1 MEKFFYYYLI
11 LLFSKIIFINSN
23 SIFDYS
29 HKKGDSIEILAG
41 SLSSKINIIPYSYTK
56 LSICQSER
64 YSKAEDTLGEILTG
78 EILYTTE
85 YKVNINE
92 EKFCQILCNNI
103 FSDQQVDLMRR
114 LIKRRYFT
122 NWIVDKLPAGLIKY
136 NAINKEFSIEYS
148 NGIPLG
154 FIKEDTIY
162 IYNHF
167 QLHILLNKLEDDS
180 YNVVGFNILPLSIK
194 HDGNMPKCP
203 KNTSE
208 LVQNFDKN
216 NQPLVSGDILFTYDV
231 FFEYSDITLASRWD
245 HYGTSKASIHWTGII
260 ISEII
265 FFCISIILIII
276 LCKILNK
283 DISTYNYRISQ
294 FEDINEYDWKQVSGD
309 VFRPPA
315 VKPELLASMLGT
327 GVQLYLMAAAS
338 LFFGFFVYLN
348 PEKRQNVLNI
358 GILFYCLMGFP
369 GGYYAAIFYK
379 LWGGKKWIKVS
390 LLTSLLFPGQLAYG
404 YTIIN
409 IVLTYE
415 KSNAAVHF
423 SDILSLF
430 VLWIFCTLPLILI
443 GIFFGVKSRK
453 IYIPCEVNRIP
464 SVIPEKPWYLHYK
477 YITFIVGLVGFA
489 TIFIELRYVM
499 NALWNHEIIILAAY
513 YWVSF
518 LLFIIIIGTLSML
531 FVFFNLCRGDYN
543 WWWKS
548 FIIGCSPL
556 IYFIL
561 YSIYYLF
568 YMRISRLSSIVVYF
582 GIMGLIYSI
591 VFFICGSISL
601 LFNFVFLKFIYGRIR
616 RI

>member
-1 MEKFFYYYLI
+1 MEKFFYFYLI
-11 LLFSKIIFINSN
+11 LLISNIIYINSN

-41 SLSSKINIIPYSYTK
+41 SLSSKMNIIPYGYTK
-56 LSICQSER
+56 LNICQSER

-78 EILYTTE
+78 EIFYTTG

-92 EKFCQILCNNI
+92 EKYCQILCNNN
-103 FSDQQVDLMRR
+103 FSDKEVDLMRR

-122 NWIVDKLPAGLIKY
+122 NWLVDKLPAGLLKY

-162 IYNHF
+162 IYNHL

-180 YNVVGFNILPLSIK
+180 YNVVGFNILPLSIR
-194 HDGNMPKCP
+194 HNGNMTNCP
-203 KNTSE
+203 NNTLD
-208 LVQNFDKN
+208 LVHNFDKI
-216 NQPLVSGDILFTYDV
+216 NQPLVSGNILFTYDV

-245 HYGTSKASIHWTGII
+245 HYGTSKTSIHWTGII
-260 ISEII
+260 ISEVLI
-265 FFCISIILIII
+265 FCISILIII
-276 LCKILNK
+276 ILSKNLNK

-315 VKPELLASMLGT
+315 VNPLLLASMIGT
-327 GVQLYLMAAAS
+327 GMQLYLMTTAT
-338 LFFGFFVYLN
+338 LFFGFFGFLN

-369 GGYYAAIFYK
+369 GGYYATIFYK
-379 LWGGKKWIKVS
+379 LWGGKNWIKVS
-390 LLTSLLFPGQLAYG
+390 LLTSLLFPGKLVFG
-404 YTIIN
+404 YIIIN
-409 IVLTYE
+409 IILTYE

-430 VLWIFCTLPLILI
+430 VLWIFCTLPLILL
-443 GIFFGVKSRK
+443 GSFFGVKSK
-453 IYIPCEVNRIP
+453 KLYIPCEINRIP
-464 SVIPEKPWYLHYK
+464 NIIPEKPWYLHYK
-477 YITFIVGLVGFA
+477 YITFITGLVGFA

-499 NALWNHEIIILAAY
+499 NALWNHEIYILATY

-518 LLFIIIIGTLSML
+518 FLFIIIIGELSIL
-531 FVFFNLCRGDYN
+531 FVFFNLCSGDYN

-548 FIIGCSPL
+548 FIIGSSPV
-556 IYFIL
+556 IFFIL

-582 GIMGLIYSI
+582 GIMGLICSI

-601 LFNFVFLKFIYGRIR
+601 LFNFIFLKFIYGKIR